1 MKGKKHNYEEEE
13 EEVEV
18 EDGPEEIEDDP
29 EYVGAPAGE
38 GNHSSNAGKEEMDN
52 MINELKGQLQWNPT
66 VDTIWHTV
74 YNKKYPMMKQVLEQK
89 QLTIDGKTL
98 RFNVKYYGAK
108 PADGYKL
115 VIGMHGGGGVE
126 KEVNDEQ
133 YDNHKELYDFP
144 EDAGILWLT
153 ARSCEDV
160 PDMWH
165 RAYVDKMWCFLIQ
178 AFFLD
183 GQININKV
191 FLTGFSAGGDG
202 TYQLAP
208 RLAPRLAGACMCAG
222 CPNNVSLRS
231 VRNIT
236 FTIDLGGEDHAYDR
250 NKLAQEYGEMLDQW
264 ESEDPEGYDHKWA
277 VHEGREHW
285 MDCAEL
291 PNLLYTFEKERFS
304 YPKKLVWHQNSGIMI
319 SSFNWLALDNN
330 NMKADTEIIAT
341 YDGNDFEIETED
353 VHRVGVR
360 ISTRMCNIQHPI
372 SIKWNGSPVFHGM
385 VQPNFDV
392 IFQSLD
398 AYCDPYEIY
407 VAVVWVNKP

>member
-1 MKGKKHNYEEEE
+1 MLDEIQDIESKTGLNGKIAQAWSQIY
-13 EEVEV
+13 
-18 EDGPEEIEDDP
+18 
-29 EYVGAPAGE
+29 A
-38 GNHSSNAGKEEMDN
+38 
-52 MINELKGQLQWNPT
+52 
-66 VDTIWHTV
+66 
-74 YNKKYPMMKQVLEQK
+74 KKYPTMKQVLQSK
-89 QLTIDGKTL
+89 QLTIDGQTL
-98 RFNVKYYGAK
+98 RFNIKYFGEQ
-108 PADGYKL
+108 PAGGYKL

-144 EDAGILWLT
+144 EDSGILWLT

-165 RAYVDKMWCFLIQ
+165 RPYIDKMWCYLIQ

-183 GQININKV
+183 GQINLNKV

-231 VRNIT
+231 VRNIA
-236 FTIDLGGEDHAYDR
+236 FTIDLGGNDDAYDR
-250 NKLAQEYGEMLDQW
+250 NKLAEEYGRKLERYRD
-264 ESEDPEGYDHKWA
+264 EDPTGYDSAWT
-277 VHEGREHW
+277 VHPGREHW

-291 PNLLYTFEKERFS
+291 PHLLVTFKKKRTP
-304 YPKKLVWHQNSGIMI
+304 YPKKVVWGQNAGLLL
-319 SSFNWLALDNN
+319 SSFYWLALDNN
-330 NMKADTEIIAT
+330 NMRADTEITAT
-341 YDGNDFEIETED
+341 HDGNNFDIQTED
-353 VHRVGVR
+353 VNRLGVR
-360 ISTRMCNIQHPI
+360 ISTRMCNLQNPI
-372 SIKWNGSPVFHGM
+372 NISWNGSQVFSGK
-385 VQPNFDV
+385 VQANFDT